1 MNGCD
6 FKTMYPKPVAFFSKL
21 FFVLLICSALFVS
34 CNSALF
40 FPTINSAA
48 PAHLKYFGHFFVD
61 VEVDDPYDTTNKMN
75 FTDEIASSSN
85 LAQMAAYFAGQDL
98 RARIKAMNDL
108 CVKPFLSLQEVF
120 FDRIDAVAPSGG
132 KRFVLVSDYQS
143 RWETFKT
150 TNAGS
155 LEAGSIG
162 AFYLVDEPVWNGVTF
177 GDLETIAQ
185 MVKRDFSSVPTLIVE
200 AYLVLDSLRVPTS
213 IDWIGFDRYE
223 VFKPSTDASYLAQLT
238 TLKSKRSTPDQ
249 KIFLVIDDQW
259 LPEYGQ
265 LGVSASQMSATIQ
278 DYHDLAASDPE
289 VAGLLGYR
297 WAGSAGD
304 PAIGV
309 RDMPQNIIDLNVSL
323 GKRIKANHSPCTKL
337 RSP

>member
-1 MNGCD
+1 M
-6 FKTMYPKPVAFFSKL
+6 ALSSRRIFSTH
-21 FFVLLICSALFVS
+21 FFVLLTCSTLLAS

-48 PAHLKYFGHFFVD
+48 PTHLKYFGHFFVD
-61 VEVDDPYDTTNKMN
+61 VEVDDPHDTTNKIN

-85 LAQMAAYFAGQDL
+85 LAQMTAYYASQDM
-98 RARIKAMNDL
+98 RARIRAMNDL
-108 CVKPFLSLQEVF
+108 CVKPFLSLQEVL
-120 FDRIDAVAPSGG
+120 FDRVDQAAPSGT
-132 KRFVLVSDYQS
+132 RFALVSDYQA

-177 GDLETIAQ
+177 GDLETVAQ
-185 MVKRDFSSVPTLIVE
+185 LLERDFPSVPTLIVE
-200 AYLVLDSLRVPTS
+200 AYKVLDSLRVPTS

-223 VFKPSTDASYLAQLT
+223 VFKPSTDVSFLAQLA
-238 TLKSKRSTPDQ
+238 TLKSKRSTSDQ

-259 LPEYGQ
+259 IPEYGQ

-278 DYHDLAASDPE
+278 DYYDLAASDPE

-297 WAGSAGD
+297 WAGVAGD

-309 RDMPQNIIDLNVSL
+309 RDMPQNIIDLNVSI
-323 GKRIKANHSPCTKL
+323 GKKVKANHSPCAK
-337 RSP
+337 P

>member
-1 MNGCD
+1 MIS
-6 FKTMYPKPVAFFSKL
+6 KPCMVKPIMGLSSKY
-21 FFVLLICSALFVS
+21 FVLLLLTCSALLVS
-34 CNSALF
+34 CNAALF
-40 FPTINSAA
+40 FPTINTAA

-61 VEVDDPYDTTNKMN
+61 VEVDDPHDTTNKMN

-85 LAQMAAYFAGQDL
+85 LAQMTAYYASQDL
-98 RARIKAMNDL
+98 RARVRAMNDL

-120 FDRIDAVAPSGG
+120 FDRIDAAAPSGG
-132 KRFVLVSDYQS
+132 KRFALVSDYQS

-177 GDLETIAQ
+177 GDLEAVAQ
-185 MVKRDFSSVPTLIVE
+185 MVKRDFPNVPTLIVE
-200 AYLVLDSLRVPTS
+200 AYPVLDSLRVPTS
-213 IDWIGFDRYE
+213 IDWIGFDRYG
-223 VFKPSTDASYLAQLT
+223 VFTPSTDASYLAQLA

-259 LPEYGQ
+259 IPEYGGR
-265 LGVSASQMSATIQ
+265 GVSASQMSATIQ
-278 DYHDLAASDPE
+278 DYYDLAASDPE

-297 WAGSAGD
+297 WAGNVGD
-304 PAIGV
+304 PAVGV

-323 GKRIKANHSPCTKL
+323 GKRVKANHSPCTKPG
-337 RSP
+337 SP

>member
-1 MNGCD
+1 M
-6 FKTMYPKPVAFFSKL
+6 VVISKSCMVKL
-21 FFVLLICSALFVS
+21 MGLSLKHFVLLLLICSALLVS

-40 FPTINSAA
+40 FPTISPPA

-61 VEVDDPYDTTNKMN
+61 VEVDDPHDTTNKTN
-75 FTDEIASSSN
+75 FTDEVASSSN
-85 LAQMAAYFAGQDL
+85 LAQMTAYFASQDL
-98 RARIKAMNDL
+98 RARIRAMNDL

-120 FDRIDAVAPSGG
+120 FDRVDKAAPSGT
-132 KRFVLVSDYQS
+132 RFALVSDYQT

-155 LEAGSIG
+155 LEASSIG

-177 GDLETIAQ
+177 GDLETIAK
-185 MVKRDFSSVPTLIVE
+185 MVKRDFPSVPTLIVE
-200 AYLVLDSLRVPTS
+200 AYSVLDSLRVPTS

-223 VFKPSTDASYLAQLT
+223 VFKPSTDASYLAQLA

-249 KIFLVIDDQW
+249 KLFLVIDDQW
-259 LPEYGQ
+259 IPEYGQ

-278 DYHDLAASDPE
+278 DYYDLAASDPE
-289 VAGLLGYR
+289 IAGLLGYR
-297 WAGSAGD
+297 WAGNAGD

-309 RDMPQNIIDLNVSL
+309 RDMPQNIIDLNVSI
-323 GKRIKANHSPCTKL
+323 GKRIKANNSPCSKPTA
-337 RSP
+337 P